1 MDFDLTPEE
10 EAFRDD
16 LRAWLDEQL
25 PPPGQRPPDF
35 LPKWWKAVR
44 EKRLIGFSFPVEV
57 TGGGGSLMEQFI
69 LKEEL
74 LARKAPMLGTDMM
87 GLSWVAPAVIQ
98 FGTEEQKQRYVPEI
112 LDGKT
117 LWCTGYSEP
126 DVGSD
131 LASLQCRAELDG
143 DEYVVNGSKTWTS
156 MAHVATGIYNLVRTD
171 PNPPT
176 KYDGITCLL
185 IPMDTPGIEVVP
197 IRNMSMGGMAE
208 VFNQVFFNDVRVPV
222 DCRIGEE
229 GEGWAIIC
237 SALQNERSSIS
248 EVMRHSERLERLYD
262 LARRTQVNGR
272 PALEDD
278 GVRRRLGSIETQIEA
293 LRLGGMRAL
302 SQQIRG
308 VDHQSQASLGKL
320 HNCNLLVECA
330 DFALELE
337 GSANQY
343 MAGSEATVD
352 AGRWQADGLT
362 WPVTV
367 VGGGAPNIQKN
378 IIGERIL
385 GLPKD

>member
-16 LRAWLDEQL
+16 LRSFLDEHL

-35 LPKWWKAVR
+35 LGKWWKAVR
-44 EKRLIGFSFPVEV
+44 VKRLIGFSWPNDVS
-57 TGGGGSLMEQFI
+57 GGGGSLMQQFI

-74 LARKAPMLGTDMM
+74 LARKAPMLGTDIM
-87 GLSWVAPAVIQ
+87 GLSWVGPAVIQ

-143 DEYVVNGSKTWTS
+143 EEYVVNGSKIWTS

-222 DCRIGEE
+222 DCRIGAE

-248 EVMRHSERLERLYD
+248 EVMRHSERLERLYE
-262 LARRTQVNGR
+262 LARRAQVNGR
-272 PALEDD
+272 PALEDA

-308 VDHQSQASLGKL
+308 VDHKSQASLGKL
-320 HNCNLLVECA
+320 HTCNLLVECA

-352 AGRWQADGLT
+352 GGRWQADGLT

>member
-1 MDFDLTPEE
+1 MDFDLTKEE

-16 LRAWLDEQL
+16 LRGFLDEHL
-25 PPPGQRPPDF
+25 PPPEERAPDF

-44 EKRLIGFSFPVEV
+44 EKRLIGFAWPKQV

-74 LARKAPMLGTDMM
+74 LARKAPMLGRDVT
-87 GLSWVAPAVIQ
+87 GLSWVGPALIQ
-98 FGTEEQKQRYVPEI
+98 FGTDEQKQKYIPEI

-117 LWCTGYSEP
+117 MWCTGYSEP

-131 LASLQCRAELDG
+131 LASLQCRAERDG
-143 DEYVVNGSKTWTS
+143 DEYVVNGSKIWIS
-156 MAHVATGIYNLVRTD
+156 LAHFATGIYNLVRTD

-176 KYDGITCLL
+176 KYDGISCLL

-197 IRNMSMGGMAE
+197 IKNMSMTGMAE
-208 VFNQVFFNDVRVPV
+208 IFNQVFFKDVRVPV
-222 DCRIGEE
+222 ERRLGDE

-237 SALQNERSSIS
+237 SALQNERSSIT
-248 EVMRHSERLERLYD
+248 EVMRHSQRLESLYE
-262 LARRTQVNGR
+262 LARHSRVNGR
-272 PALEDD
+272 PALEDA
-278 GVRRRLGSIETQIEA
+278 GVRRKLASIETQIEA

-302 SQQIRG
+302 SRQLRG
-308 VDHQSQASLGKL
+308 LDHQSQASLGKL

-343 MAGSEATVD
+343 MAGSEAAVD
-352 AGRWQADGLT
+352 DGRWQVDGLA

-367 VGGGAPNIQKN
+367 VGGGTPNIQKN
-378 IIGERIL
+378 IIAERIL